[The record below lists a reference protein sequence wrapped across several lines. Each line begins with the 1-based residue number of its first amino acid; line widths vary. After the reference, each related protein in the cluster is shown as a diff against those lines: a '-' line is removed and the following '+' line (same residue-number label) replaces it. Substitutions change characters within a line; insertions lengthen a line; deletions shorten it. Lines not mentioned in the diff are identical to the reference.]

1 MEKRIELESRGMK
14 ADQIKDLI
22 LDNCRSGGTIEGLTS
37 DFIKLEKLSMNG
49 VCLTSLKNFPAL
61 VSLKKLELSDNRI
74 SSGLQHLTGCTN
86 LKSLTLSNNN
96 IKDFESL
103 EPLKE
108 LKNLQTLDLF
118 HCKVTSLDNYRD
130 KVFQLLPHIKFLDGL
145 DRNEQED
152 QESSGEEEDDVSE
165 NDDDDDD
172 DEDDEEVGD
181 DDADDGV
188 VQINSD
194 DSGRSKNELGFLQNP
209 EYISYLS
216 C

>member
-1 MEKRIELESRGMK
+1 MQFLRLKG
-14 ADQIKDLI
+14 
-22 LDNCRSGGTIEGLTS
+22 DNFT
-37 DFIKLEKLSMNG
+37 
-49 VCLTSLKNFPAL
+49 NF
-61 VSLKKLELSDNRI
+61 
-74 SSGLQHLTGCTN
+74 
-86 LKSLTLSNNN
+86 
-96 IKDFESL
+96 FFF
-103 EPLKE
+103 
-108 LKNLQTLDLF
+108 LF
-118 HCKVTSLDNYRD
+118 
-130 KVFQLLPHIKFLDGL
+130 FFLLGP
-145 DRNEQED
+145 
-152 QESSGEEEDDVSE
+152 VSE